1 MNLHQSAYD
10 KLRIYQEE
18 IKGQIFEKIFTSLNL
33 SKIDLDDTQKM
44 RREIEDFA
52 RKEIESIHLTYY
64 VKQKIVNEI
73 MEDIFGYGPL
83 EPLLNNSTISDI
95 LVNSPTDVF
104 IDIGGKL
111 EKTGV
116 YFRSKEHLLHVIRKL
131 VGSAGRR
138 IDESTPIVDAYLPDG
153 SRVNAIIPPIA
164 SAPSLSIRKFVSSYS
179 TLDLL
184 IKTRTLS
191 PNMSE
196 FLKLCVVGK
205 LNILVS
211 GATGSGKTTLLN
223 GLARYV
229 PDTERVVTVEDSMEL
244 DIQKPNL
251 VRMVT
256 RQSNVEG
263 KGRIA
268 QRDLVVNSLR
278 MRPDRIIVGEVRSS
292 EVWDMLTAMNTGHAG
307 SLTTVHANSAPDA
320 LNRLE
325 IMAMLAGYEVSER
338 TLQTIISRSIDI
350 VVHLNRFATGER
362 KMISISEIGLDENGK
377 YSITDFFRFSPQGI
391 EDGKMMGVFENT
403 SKKISDQLSEKI
415 AMAGYDREKFELYLK
430 NEDVSWQ

>member
-10 KLRIYQEE
+10 KLRLYKEE
-18 IKGQIFEKIFTSLNL
+18 IKGQVFEKIFSSLNL
-33 SKIDLDDTQKM
+33 SKIDMDDTQQM
-44 RREIEDFA
+44 HREIEEFA
-52 RKEIESIHLTYY
+52 RREIESIHLTYY
-64 VKQKIVNEI
+64 VKQKIISEI

-95 LVNSPTDVF
+95 LVNGPNDVY
-104 IDIGGKL
+104 IDVGGKL
-111 EKTGV
+111 EKTAV
-116 YFRSKEHLLHVIRKL
+116 YFRSREHLMHVIRKL
-131 VGSAGRR
+131 VGTAGRR

-164 SAPSLSIRKFVSSYS
+164 SAPSLSIRKFVASYS

-184 IKTRTLS
+184 IKNKTMSTR
-191 PNMSE
+191 MAE
-196 FLKLCVVGK
+196 FLKLCVIGK

-223 GLARYV
+223 ALTRYI
-229 PDTERVVTVEDSMEL
+229 PDSERVVTVEDSMEL

-256 RQSNVEG
+256 RQANVEG
-263 KGRIA
+263 KGQIA

-307 SLTTVHANSAPDA
+307 SLTTVHANSASDA
-320 LNRLE
+320 LSRLE

-338 TLQTIISRSIDI
+338 TLQTIIGRSIDI
-350 VVHLNRFATGER
+350 IVHLNRFATGER
-362 KMISISEIGLDENGK
+362 KMISISEIGTDEHGRYTIN
-377 YSITDFFRFSPQGI
+377 DFFRFTPSGI
-391 EDGKMMGVFENT
+391 ENGKMRGSFGSLARNV
-403 SKKISDQLSEKI
+403 SARLSEKA
-415 AMAGYDREKFELYLK
+415 AMAGIDGTSFEAYL
-430 NEDVSWQ
+430 EEEIL